1 MIDAQLQMNLFD
13 AIVLGVLFLS
23 ALISFFRGFIRELL
37 SLVAWVG
44 AAFITLHFVV
54 NVAEFLEPYV
64 KKPMVAAI
72 FATLGTYFVAL
83 ISISLVSSILVR
95 YLKTGTDVGAFDNI
109 MGLAFGVIKGAL
121 IVALGYFLTT
131 VVLGPNKE
139 EYPEWITTAHSLPMV
154 EKGTSVLVGMMPA
167 YLKEITTFAQK
178 DEAGFDTGAPLETPQ
193 EQPGNVT
200 PSEGYDEQD
209 RKQFQ
214 DILDSVEKD
223 ANGARKQDDGNADS
237 LF

>member
-1 MIDAQLQMNLFD
+1 MIDAQLSMNLFD

-37 SLVAWVG
+37 SLFAWVG

-72 FATLGTYFVAL
+72 FATLGTYFVSLMA
-83 ISISLVSSILVR
+83 ISLISSILVR

-109 MGLAFGVIKGAL
+109 MGLLFGVVKGSL
-121 IVALGYFLTT
+121 IVALGYFLLS

-139 EYPEWITTAHSLPMV
+139 EYPEWITTAHSLPVV
-154 EKGTSVLVGMMPA
+154 EKGTTALVAMMPD

-178 DEAGFDTGAPLETPQ
+178 EEQPFDTEAPLE
-193 EQPGNVT
+193 EQPKAAEDGGHGFD
-200 PSEGYDEQD
+200 EGD
-209 RKQFQ
+209 RQKFQ

-223 ANGARKQDDGNADS
+223 AEGARDGDEDTAKEPA
-237 LF
+237 F

>member
-1 MIDAQLQMNLFD
+1 MIDAQLSMNLFD

-37 SLVAWVG
+37 SLLAWVG

-72 FATLGTYFVAL
+72 FATLGTYFVSL
-83 ISISLVSSILVR
+83 MVISLLSSILVR
-95 YLKTGTDVGAFDNI
+95 YLKTGTDVGAFDNL
-109 MGLAFGVIKGAL
+109 MGLFFGVVKGSL
-121 IVALGYFLTT
+121 IIALGYFLAS

-154 EKGTSVLVGMMPA
+154 EKGTAALVAMMPD
-167 YLKEITTFAQK
+167 YLKEITSFAQK
-178 DEAGFDTGAPLETPQ
+178 EEQPFDTEAPLEQ
-193 EQPGNVT
+193 QPEESKDTGHGFD
-200 PSEGYDEQD
+200 EGD
-209 RKQFQ
+209 RQKFQ
-214 DILDSVEKD
+214 DILDNVEKD
-223 ANGARKQDDGNADS
+223 AEGAREGDDDTATEP

>member
-37 SLVAWVG
+37 SLLAWVG

-54 NVAEFLEPYV
+54 RVAEFIEPYV
-64 KKPMVAAI
+64 QKPMVAAI
-72 FATLGTYFVAL
+72 FATLGTYFVTL
-83 ISISLVSSILVR
+83 TVISLLGSVLVR
-95 YLKTGTDVGAFDNI
+95 YLKSGTDVGAFDNI
-109 MGLAFGVIKGAL
+109 MGLFFGVVKGAL
-121 IVALGYFLTT
+121 IIALGYFLTS

-139 EYPEWITTAHSLPMV
+139 EYPEWITTANSLPAV
-154 EKGTSVLVGMMPA
+154 EKGTKVLVGMMPE
-167 YLKEITTFAQK
+167 YLKEITTYAQQ
-178 DEAGFDTGAPLETPQ
+178 EEEGGFDTGAPLEHTP
-193 EQPGNVT
+193 EPDRPGI
-200 PSEGYDEQD
+200 DEQD
-209 RKQFQ
+209 KQRFQ

-223 ANGARKQDDGNADS
+223 AQHTRPEEHDANDS